1 MNRLSYYLC
10 CFRKKSKPKQML
22 DIYYNGLHDN
32 ILDKNKEKDRNTASS
47 FNRSLTSIDKNYSMS
62 DDSDITITFND
73 IYKK

>member
-1 MNRLSYYLC
+1 
-10 CFRKKSKPKQML
+10 ML